1 LRHKKSLA
9 AGRQLVNYV
18 KGQFKKVAYQASGL
32 KASAKRLK
40 NGQKRFM
47 ATTKR

>member
-1 LRHKKSLA
+1 
-9 AGRQLVNYV
+9 V